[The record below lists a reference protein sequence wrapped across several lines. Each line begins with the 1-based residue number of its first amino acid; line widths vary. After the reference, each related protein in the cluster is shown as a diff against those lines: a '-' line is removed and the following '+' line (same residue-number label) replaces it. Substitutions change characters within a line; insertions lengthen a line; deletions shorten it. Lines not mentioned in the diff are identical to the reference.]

1 MKTLTL
7 HRLDLGSDAEAAD
20 CLTSIDPRSALLTA
34 TDLSATRGDGV
45 FETVVVVDGVP
56 QALDAHLDRFERSA
70 AMLDLPAPRRDLW
83 RLAVLAAADELSV
96 HTARG
101 AVKFVMSRGDEAGE
115 AVVPVPTG
123 WAIGFAPDSRPGGTT
138 PEVDV
143 VLLDRGYRHDVA
155 QTSPWLL
162 QGAKTLSYAVNMAAL
177 REARRRGAQDV
188 IFVSS
193 DGYVLEG
200 PNSTVIARIG
210 GVYVTPP
217 AELGVLPGTTQADVF
232 SALSSGG
239 DPVETRVI
247 DVAELRAADAV
258 WLCSSTRGAAPVRSL
273 DGTPVPV
280 DAHATDRMN
289 DALNERTA

>member
-7 HRLDLGSDAEAAD
+7 HRLDLGSDATAED

-34 TDLSATRGDGV
+34 TDLSATRGDGI

-56 QALDAHLDRFERSA
+56 QALEAHLDRFERSA
-70 AMLDLPAPRRDLW
+70 AMLDLPAPRRELW
-83 RLAVLAAADELSV
+83 RLVVLEAAAALRI

-101 AVKFVMSRGDEAGE
+101 AVKFVMSRGDEAGD
-115 AVVPVPTG
+115 PVPTG
-123 WAIGFAPDSRPGGTT
+123 WAIGFAPDSRPGGET

-188 IFVSS
+188 VFVSS

-210 GVYVTPP
+210 GAYVTPP
-217 AELGVLPGTTQADVF
+217 TELGVLPGTTQADVF
-232 SALSSGG
+232 AALAASG
-239 DPVETRVI
+239 DPVETRVL
-247 DVAELRAADAV
+247 DVAELRSADAV

-273 DGTPVPV
+273 DGEAVAV
-280 DAHATDRMN
+280 DADVTERMN
-289 DALNERTA
+289 GALNERTA

>member
-1 MKTLTL
+1 MLTLTL
-7 HRLDLGSDAEAAD
+7 HRLDLASDGHPAD
-20 CLTSIDPRSALLTA
+20 CLTSVEPRGALLTA
-34 TDLSATRGDGV
+34 TDLSATRGDGI

-56 QALDAHLDRFERSA
+56 QALEPHLDRFERSA
-70 AMLDLPAPRRDLW
+70 AMLDLPAPRRELW
-83 RLAVLAAADELSV
+83 RLAVTEAAAALHE

-115 AVVPVPTG
+115 PVPTG
-123 WAIGFAPDSRPGGTT
+123 WALGFAPDSRPGGVT

-188 IFVSS
+188 IFTSI
-193 DGYVLEG
+193 DGFVLEG

-210 GVYVTPP
+210 GAYVTPP
-217 AELGVLPGTTQADVF
+217 IELGLLPGTTQADAF
-232 SALSSGG
+232 AALRG
-239 DPVETRVI
+239 
-247 DVAELRAADAV
+247 ADAL
-258 WLCSSTRGAAPVRSL
+258 WLCSSTRGTAPVRTL
-273 DGTPVPV
+273 DGETIVV
-280 DAHATDRMN
+280 DTAITERMN
-289 DALNERTA
+289 DALDARKG